1 MSNINH
7 VIFEIHS
14 VISELEDQNDTWTDE
29 REYPVVTNTKLGLTV
44 NPFPLNPEDIID
56 LGGELVLDFEE
67 LVNS

>member
-29 REYPVVTNTKLGLTV
+29 REYPVVTNNKLGLTV